1 MVFWLNAL
9 GAGYDLLNFFD
20 SWVRRMI
27 KINKG
32 LDLPIAGA
40 PEQTIGDGPV
50 VRTVALLGQDY
61 VGMKP
66 SMKVKEGDRVK
77 LGQVIFTDKKTE
89 GVQYTA
95 PGAGVIRAINRGE
108 RRVLQ
113 SVVIELD
120 EQEEAV
126 EFTRYSAS
134 ELGNL
139 TREQVEENLQLS
151 GLWTALR
158 TRPFSR
164 VPQVGTTP
172 HSIFITAIDTNPLAA
187 SPELI
192 VNQQSEAFTNGLT
205 LLTRL
210 SGGKVY
216 LCQAGGVNL
225 PTTAG
230 IEVAEFAGK
239 HPAGN
244 AGTHIHLLD
253 PVSQNKTVWTIG
265 YQDVIAFGRLFTEGR
280 LPVDRVVALGGPQ
293 VDKPQLLRT
302 RLGAST
308 DELVAGRLAQG
319 KSRVISGSVWNGRTA
334 SGPSAF
340 LSRYANQ
347 LSVLLEGDEREFM
360 GWITPGSNKF
370 SVLNMFA
377 SVLAPSKK
385 FNFTTT
391 TNGSERAMIP
401 VGQFETLMPLDI
413 LPTQLLRALVTGDIV
428 TAMQLGCLELDEED
442 LALCTFA
449 CPGKY
454 EYGPILRDNL
464 TRIEQEA

>member
-1 MVFWLNAL
+1 
-9 GAGYDLLNFFD
+9 
-20 SWVRRMI
+20 MI

-40 PEQTIGDGPV
+40 PEQTISDGAA

-66 SMKVKEGDRVK
+66 TMLVKEGDRVK
-77 LGQVIFTDKKTE
+77 LGQAIFADKKTE
-89 GVQYTA
+89 GVQYTS
-95 PGAGVIRAINRGE
+95 PGAGTVKAVNRGE

-120 EQEEAV
+120 DQEEAI
-126 EFTRYSAS
+126 EFDSYSAA
-134 ELGNL
+134 ELGQL
-139 TREQVEENLQLS
+139 SREQVEKNLVAS
-151 GLWTALR
+151 GLWTAFR

-164 VPQVGTTP
+164 VPQLGTTP
-172 HSIFITAIDTNPLAA
+172 SSIFVTAMDTNPLAA
-187 SPELI
+187 NPELI
-192 VNQQSEAFTNGLT
+192 IKEQSEAFLNGLT

-210 SGGKVY
+210 GSNKVF
-216 LCQAGGVNL
+216 LCKADGSEVPSIDGVQVEAF
-225 PTTAG
+225 T
-230 IEVAEFAGK
+230 GK

-244 AGTHIHLLD
+244 PGTHIHFLD
-253 PVSQNKTVWTIG
+253 AVSQEKTVWVIG
-265 YQDVIAFGRLFTEGR
+265 YQDVIAFGRLFTDGK
-280 LPVDRVVALGGPQ
+280 LPVDRVVALAGPQ
-293 VDKPQLLRT
+293 VNKPRLLRT

-308 DELVAGRLAQG
+308 DELTSGELKSG
-319 KSRVISGSVWNGRTA
+319 NSRVISGSVWNGRKSAGPTA
-334 SGPSAF
+334 Y

-347 LSVLLEGDEREFM
+347 LSVLLEGDNREFM
-360 GWITPGSNKF
+360 GWIAPGKDKF

-377 SVLAPSKK
+377 SVFASGKK
-385 FNFTTT
+385 FDFTTT

-401 VGQFETLMPLDI
+401 VGQFEALMPLDI

-464 TRIEQEA
+464 TRIEKEA

>member
-1 MVFWLNAL
+1 
-9 GAGYDLLNFFD
+9 
-20 SWVRRMI
+20 MI

-32 LDLPIAGA
+32 LDLPITGA
-40 PEQTIGDGPV
+40 PEQAIQDGPK

-61 VGMKP
+61 IGMKP
-66 SMKVKEGDRVK
+66 TMMVKEGDRVK

-95 PGAGVIRAINRGE
+95 PGAGVVRAINRGE

-120 EQEEAV
+120 DQEEAV
-126 EFTRYSAS
+126 EFAGYPAS
-134 ELGNL
+134 ELGKL
-139 TREQVEENLQLS
+139 SREQIEENLLAS
-151 GLWTALR
+151 GLWTAFR

-172 HSIFITAIDTNPLAA
+172 NSIFVTAIDTNPLAA

-192 VNQQSEAFTNGLT
+192 INDQADAFSNGLK
-205 LLTRL
+205 LLTRMGSQQVFL
-210 SGGKVY
+210 CKASGANIPTVE
-216 LCQAGGVNL
+216 GVRV
-225 PTTAG
+225 
-230 IEVAEFAGK
+230 EEFTGK

-244 AGTHIHLLD
+244 AGTHIHFLD
-253 PVSQNKTVWTIG
+253 PVSADKTVWTIG
-265 YQDVIAFGRLFTEGR
+265 YQDVIALGKLFTEGR
-280 LPVDRVVALGGPQ
+280 LPTDRVVALAGPQ
-293 VDKPQLLRT
+293 VEKPCLVRT
-302 RLGAST
+302 RVGAST
-308 DELVAGRLAQG
+308 EEICKG
-319 KSRVISGSVWNGRTA
+319 KLKSGKNRVISGSVWNGRA
-334 SGPSAF
+334 ALGPHAF
-340 LSRYANQ
+340 LGRYANQ
-347 LSVLLEGDEREFM
+347 LSVLLEGDKREFM
-360 GWITPGSNKF
+360 GWIAPGSNKF
-370 SVLNMFA
+370 SVLNMFL
-377 SVLAPSKK
+377 SKLSPGKK
-385 FNFTTT
+385 FDFTTT